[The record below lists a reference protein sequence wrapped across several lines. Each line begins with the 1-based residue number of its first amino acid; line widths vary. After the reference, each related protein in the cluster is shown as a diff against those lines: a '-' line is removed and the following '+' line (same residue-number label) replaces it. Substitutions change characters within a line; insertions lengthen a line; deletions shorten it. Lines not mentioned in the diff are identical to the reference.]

1 MIDPQTPVV
10 KLGTKLKKGV
20 VTGIFRGRIEVLGK
34 SGVQTLTFATVEK
47 EVLSNGSFVKQA

>member
-20 VTGIFRGRIEVLGK
+20 VTVIFRGKIEVLGE

-47 EVLSNGSFVKQA
+47 EVL

>member
-1 MIDPQTPVV
+1 MSNPQKPVV

-20 VTGIFRGRIEVLGK
+20 VTGIFRGKIEVLGE

-47 EVLSNGSFVKQA
+47 EVL